1 MMRRLDRRG
10 PRGAW
15 VLALAA
21 LAALGLARPAHG
33 AFGVEAGSYLAK
45 AHAPV
50 PMLVVPG
57 GNPQLRRRID
67 VEAVRGAAP
76 LTQAGAH
83 PDATASFAFHA
94 DDTGAPEGNAKDAYV
109 ELPPGFVGN
118 PQAVPTCSRQ
128 TFALVGAP
136 CPPASQ
142 VGVATI
148 HIVGSGE
155 IETLPVFNLVAAFG
169 RPASFGFKV
178 TNKPILLA
186 PRLRSEGDYGLT
198 VEATD
203 ISDFYE
209 LVGSTVTLWG
219 VPADPSHDAERW
231 NPALTAFNEFGLP
244 FAGDWGASSGESP
257 RPFLLNP
264 SWCDSGP
271 LDTPLRTRSWQ
282 EPGHWLPD
290 DATDPAYNSLSPAP
304 TGCGALRFGG
314 AGAPVDL
321 TMQPALRTADTPSG
335 YEARLTLP
343 YNESPKGLGSPTLRD
358 TTVVLPEG
366 VVANPASA
374 NGLAACTTAQ
384 IGYLGSGFALPN
396 PIRFDEGEAHCPDAS
411 KIGTVTIH
419 TPLLAK
425 PLEGSVYLAKQFDNP
440 FDSLLAIY
448 LAVDDPETGIAIKL
462 AGEVEPDPRSGQ
474 LTATFSDSP
483 QLPFT
488 ELDLSFF
495 GGPGASLANPATCG
509 TKTTASVL
517 TPWSAPYTP
526 AVSAGDSFQIVTGP
540 NGAPCADTEASL
552 PAKASFEA
560 GAVSPLAGSYTP
572 FVIRVGREDGTQR
585 LRSLDVT
592 LPEGM
597 TGRLAGTPYCSDAA
611 IARAESRGRPGE
623 GATEAADPSC
633 PAASQIGTV
642 RVAAGAG
649 PAPVRVEGKAYLAGP
664 YKGAP
669 LSLVVVVP
677 ALAGPF
683 DLGTVVVRTPLQ
695 VDEETAAID
704 ASSDPFPTI
713 LHGIPLDVRSIA
725 VDLDK
730 PGFTYT
736 PSSCEAASV
745 GGKATT
751 ASGAAIPLQS
761 RFQVGGCRG
770 LGFAPTVLTRVS
782 GATRRAGYPR
792 LRVAVEAK
800 PGEADIARASVTLP
814 HSEFLAQEHIGT
826 VCTRVQYHEG
836 AVPGEKCPAASIYG
850 HARAFTP
857 LLDEPLEGPVV
868 LRSNGGERRL
878 PDLVASLRGQVDITL
893 VGYIDSLHGG
903 IRTRFQHVPDAPI
916 TTFLLTMKGG
926 KKSLLRNSE
935 SLCQGKHLTAV
946 TLRGHNGKEHD
957 LRTPLRAHCHRGRH
971 RTPLRIPPQVS
982 PSAARDSSVGRAHD

>member
-1 MMRRLDRRG
+1 MIRRLALGRTRG
-10 PRGAW
+10 GW
-15 VLALAA
+15 VLALVA
-21 LAALGLARPAHG
+21 LAALGLAPPAHA

-45 AHAPV
+45 AHEPV
-50 PMLVVPG
+50 PMVTVTG
-57 GNPQLRRRID
+57 SNPPLQRRID
-67 VEAVRGAAP
+67 LEAIGGAAA

-83 PDATASFAFHA
+83 PDATASFAFRV
-94 DDTGAPEGNAKDAYV
+94 DDTDTPEGNARDAFV
-109 ELPPGFVGN
+109 DLPPGFVGD

-128 TFALVGAP
+128 TFGLIGTL
-136 CPPASQ
+136 CPPATQ

-148 HIVGSGE
+148 HIIGSGE
-155 IETLPVFNLVAAFG
+155 IETLPVYNLVPTFG
-169 RPASFGFKV
+169 QPASFGFKV
-178 TNKPILLA
+178 LEKPILLA
-186 PRLRSEGDYGLT
+186 PRLRSDGDYGLT
-198 VEATD
+198 MEATD

-219 VPADPSHDAERW
+219 VPADPAHDPERW
-231 NPALTAFNEFGLP
+231 NPALMGENEFGPP
-244 FAGDWGASSGESP
+244 FAGDWGATSGESA

-271 LDTPLRTRSWQ
+271 LDTALRTRSWQ

-290 DATDPAYNSLSPAP
+290 DPTDPAYNSLSPAP
-304 TGCGALRFGG
+304 TGCASLRFGG
-314 AGAPVDL
+314 AGAPVSL
-321 TMQPALRTADTPSG
+321 TMQPAVSTADAPSG

-366 VVANPASA
+366 VVANPSSA

-396 PIRFDEGEAHCPDAS
+396 PIRFDEEEARCPDAS
-411 KIGTVTIH
+411 KIGTVTIR
-419 TPLLAK
+419 TPLLGK
-425 PLEGSVYLAKQFDNP
+425 PLEGSVYLAKQLDNP

-448 LAVDDPETGIAIKL
+448 LAVDDPETGIVVKL
-462 AGEVEPDPRSGQ
+462 AGEVTPDPRTGQ
-474 LTATFSDSP
+474 LTASFSDNP

-495 GGPGASLANPATCG
+495 GGPGAPLANPATCG

-526 AVSAGDSFQIVTGP
+526 PVSAADSLQIVAGP
-540 NGAPCADTEASL
+540 NGAPCAGSEASL
-552 PAKASFEA
+552 PANATFEA

-585 LRSLDVT
+585 LRSLDVS

-597 TGRLAGTPYCSDAA
+597 TGRLAGTPYCADAA

-623 GATEAADPSC
+623 AAAEVSDPSC
-633 PAASQIGTV
+633 PAASQVGTV

-649 PAPVRVEGKAYLAGP
+649 PEPVQVEGKAYLAGP

-669 LSLVVVVP
+669 LSLAVVVP

-695 VDEETAAID
+695 VDEETARIEAT
-704 ASSDPFPTI
+704 SDPFPTI
-713 LHGIPLDVRSIA
+713 LHGIPLDVRRVA
-725 VDLDK
+725 LDLDK
-730 PGFTYT
+730 PEFTYT

-745 GGKATT
+745 SGKATT
-751 ASGAAIPLQS
+751 ASGAAILLGS

-770 LGFAPTVLTRVS
+770 LGFAPKVLTRVS

-814 HSEFLAQEHIGT
+814 KSEFLAQEHIGT

-836 AVPGEKCPAASIYG
+836 ALAGEKCPAASVYG
-850 HARAFTP
+850 HARAVTP
-857 LLDEPLEGPVV
+857 LLDQPLEGPVV
-868 LRSNGGERRL
+868 LRSNGGERKL
-878 PDLVASLRGQVDITL
+878 PDLVVSLRGQVDITL
-893 VGYIDSLHGG
+893 VGYIDSRHGG

-916 TTFLLTMKGG
+916 TKFLLTMKGG

-935 SLCQGKHLTAV
+935 SLCQGKHLAAV
-946 TLRGHNGKEHD
+946 ALGAHNGKVHD
-957 LRTPLRAHCHRGRH
+957 LRTPLRARCSQRRH
-971 RTPLRIPPQVS
+971 RTEARSLPPVPS
-982 PSAARDSSVGRAHD
+982 SAAAG

>member
-1 MMRRLDRRG
+1 M
-10 PRGAW
+10 
-15 VLALAA
+15 VA
-21 LAALGLARPAHG
+21 LAALGLAGQAHA
-33 AFGVEAGSYLAK
+33 AFGVESGSYLAK

-50 PMLVVPG
+50 PMLTVPG
-57 GNPQLRRRID
+57 GNPLLRRRID
-67 VEAVRGAAP
+67 VEAIRASAP
-76 LTQAGAH
+76 FTQAGAH
-83 PDATASFAFHA
+83 PDASASFAIGV
-94 DDTGAPEGNAKDAYV
+94 DGTGAPEGNVKDAFV

-118 PQAVPTCSRQ
+118 PQAVPACSRQ
-128 TFALVGAP
+128 TFALIGTL

-148 HIVGSGE
+148 HIVGAGE
-155 IETLPVFNLVAAFG
+155 IETLPVYNLVPAFG
-169 RPASFGFKV
+169 QPASFGFKV
-178 TNKPILLA
+178 ANKPILLA
-186 PRLRSEGDYGLT
+186 PRLRSDGDYGLT

-219 VPADPSHDAERW
+219 IPADPVHDAERW
-231 NPALTAFNEFGLP
+231 NPLLSAENEFGQP
-244 FAGDWGASSGESP
+244 FAGDWGAASAESA

-271 LDTPLRTRSWQ
+271 LDTFLRIRSWQ
-282 EPGHWLPD
+282 EPDHWLPD
-290 DATDPAYNSLSPAP
+290 EPAHTDYDSLSPAP
-304 TGCGALRFGG
+304 TGCGSLRFGG
-314 AGAPVDL
+314 AGAPVGL
-321 TMQPALRTADTPSG
+321 TMQPAVRSADTPSG

-343 YNESPKGLGSPTLRD
+343 YDESPKGLGSPTLRD

-384 IGYLGSGFALPN
+384 IGYLGSGFALPR
-396 PIRFDEGEAHCPDAS
+396 PIRFSEEEAHCPEGS

-419 TPLLAK
+419 TPLLAR
-425 PLEGSVYLAKQFDNP
+425 PLEGSAYLAKQLDNP
-440 FDSLLAIY
+440 FGSLLAIY

-462 AGEVEPDPRSGQ
+462 AGEVEPDPRTGR
-474 LTATFSDSP
+474 LTATFSDNP

-488 ELDLSFF
+488 DLDLRFF

-509 TKTTASVL
+509 TKTTTSVL

-526 AVSAGDSFQIVTGP
+526 PVSTADSFGIVAGP
-540 NGAPCADTEASL
+540 KGSPCALTEASL
-552 PAKASFEA
+552 PATASFEA

-597 TGRLAGTPYCSDAA
+597 TGRLAGTPYCAEAA

-623 GATEAADPSC
+623 GAAESADPSC
-633 PAASQIGTV
+633 PIASKVGTV
-642 RVAAGAG
+642 LVSAGAG

-669 LSLVVVVP
+669 LSLAVIVP

-695 VDEETAAID
+695 VDEETARID
-704 ASSDPFPTI
+704 ASSDTFPTI

-725 VDLDK
+725 LDLDK
-730 PGFTYT
+730 PEFTYT
-736 PSSCEAASV
+736 PSSCEPGEV
-745 GGKATT
+745 VGKATT
-751 ASGAAIPLQS
+751 ASGTAVVLGS

-770 LGFAPTVLTRVS
+770 LSFAPKVLSQVS

-792 LRVAVEAK
+792 LRVAVEAR
-800 PGEADIARASVTLP
+800 PGEAAIARASVTLP
-814 HSEFLAQEHIGT
+814 RSEFLAQEHIGT
-826 VCTRVQYHEG
+826 VCTRVQYREG
-836 AVPGEKCPAASIYG
+836 LVPGERCPAASIYG

-868 LRSNGGERRL
+868 LRSNGGERKL
-878 PDLVASLRGQVDITL
+878 PDLVVSLRGQIDISL
-893 VGYIDSLHGG
+893 VGYIDSRHGG
-903 IRTRFQHVPDAPI
+903 IRTRFQHLPDAPI
-916 TTFLLTMKGG
+916 SKFVLTMKGG
-926 KKSLLRNSE
+926 RKSLLRNSE
-935 SLCQGKHLTAV
+935 SLCRGRHLATVA
-946 TLRGHNGKEHD
+946 LRGHNGKAHD
-957 LRTPLRAHCHRGRH
+957 LRTRLRAHCR
-971 RTPLRIPPQVS
+971 
-982 PSAARDSSVGRAHD
+982 